1 MVSIA
6 VNNVVPASTT
16 AVQQAP
22 SPPVTPSTDKPV
34 VREQTDVVNTQHADA
49 VQVRQA
55 VEAIAKT
62 IQSLSSNL
70 EISVDE
76 DSGRSIVKVIDKET
90 HELIRQMPSEEVLAI
105 AKALDKFQGL
115 LIQQQA

>member
-6 VNNVVPASTT
+6 VNNVVPVSTT

-22 SPPVTPSTDKPV
+22 SPPVPSTDKPV
-34 VREQTDVVNTQHADA
+34 VREQTDVTNTQRADA

-55 VEAIAKT
+55 AEAIAKT
-62 IQSLSSNL
+62 IQSLSRNL
-70 EISVDE
+70 EFSVDE
-76 DSGRSIVKVIDKET
+76 TSGRPIVKVIDKET
-90 HELIRQMPSEEVLAI
+90 RELIRQIPSEEVLAI